1 MQASILVVD
10 DDTLHCHVVARRLAR
25 EGYVVATAAS
35 GPEALTLMDR
45 QKFDLVLLDLE
56 MPGMDGLE
64 TMSRI
69 HAEMH
74 RADTPVIILSA
85 DTRNE
90 ARERCLAAGAADYL
104 AKPLVV
110 PMVRARIDHCLA
122 VKAGSLE
129 SMEPHAPADQ
139 ARILIVD
146 DDDLSSRLLARQME
160 ARGYIATC
168 VNSGEAALAK
178 LERERVDLV
187 LLDIRMPTLSGTE
200 TLQRIRA
207 NDKTRRL
214 PVVMV
219 TASTDLADMLKCVDE
234 GADGYVTKPV
244 DIGWVSTC
252 VHSAIET
259 RRLGVAMPLG

>member
-1 MQASILVVD
+1 MQTSILIVD
-10 DDTLHCHVVARRLAR
+10 DDSLHCHVVARRLAR
-25 EGYVVATAAS
+25 EDYVVATAAS

-45 QKFDLVLLDLE
+45 QKFDLVLLDLN

-64 TMSRI
+64 TLTRMR
-69 HAEMH
+69 AEPH
-74 RADTPVIILSA
+74 RADTPVIMLSA
-85 DTRNE
+85 DTRNDL
-90 ARERCLAAGAADYL
+90 RERCLAAGAADFL
-104 AKPLVV
+104 VKPLVV
-110 PMVRARIDHCLA
+110 PMVRARIERCLA
-122 VKAGSLE
+122 VKAGSIE
-129 SMEPHAPADQ
+129 SMEPQAPVGNV
-139 ARILIVD
+139 RILIVD

-160 ARGYIATC
+160 ARGYVATC

-200 TLQRIRA
+200 TLKRIRA
-207 NDKTRRL
+207 NDKTSRL

-219 TASTDLADMLKCVDE
+219 TASTELADMLKCVDE
-234 GADGYVTKPV
+234 GADGYATKPV

-259 RRLGVAMPLG
+259 RRLGVAMPLR